1 MNRKYNFYNKISCAK
16 YFNCDN
22 DVELQKAILNEF
34 DKLSNMEER
43 QEFTSAIRQA
53 GINIHNLNSNKSYTK
68 HENEELSYDQA
79 QRKLQE
85 FRNALEEDEQATA
98 GLSPY
103 MKNLYDTDKDQFE
116 LASIINEAME
126 EHPEDNRII
135 KSQAYYKMQHNYAM
149 KLDEYNQKQEQARQ
163 ERKAERE
170 AGQNSTVNIE
180 DIWKELD

>member
-1 MNRKYNFYNKISCAK
+1 MANYNFYNKISCVK

-22 DVELQKAILNEF
+22 DLQLQKAILNEF

-43 QEFTSAIRQA
+43 QEFTSAIRNA
-53 GINIHNLNSNKSYTK
+53 GIDIHSLTSNKSYTK
-68 HENEELSYDQA
+68 HENQECSYEEA
-79 QRKLQE
+79 ERRIQE
-85 FRNALEEDEQATA
+85 FRNAIEEDEEATKN
-98 GLSPY
+98 LSPY
-103 MKNLYDTDKDQFE
+103 MKNLYDTDKDQFA

-170 AGQNSTVNIE
+170 AGQSSKVNIE
-180 DIWKELD
+180 DLWKEIE

>member
-1 MNRKYNFYNKISCAK
+1 MSKYNNIFSKHDVIK
-16 YFNCDN
+16 YFQVDN
-22 DVELQKAILNEF
+22 DLQLQKAILNEF
-34 DKLSNMEER
+34 DKLNSLEER

-85 FRNALEEDEQATA
+85 FRNALEEDEHATA

-170 AGQNSTVNIE
+170 AGQNSTVKIE
-180 DIWKELD
+180 DIWKEID

>member
-1 MNRKYNFYNKISCAK
+1 MNKYNFYNKISCAK
-16 YFNCDN
+16 FFNCDN
-22 DVELQKAILNEF
+22 DVQLQKAILNEF

-53 GINIHNLNSNKSYTK
+53 GINIHNLTSNKSYTK
-68 HENEELSYDQA
+68 HESQECSYEEA
-79 QRKLQE
+79 ERILQE
-85 FRNALEEDEQATA
+85 FRNNLEEDDKATA
-98 GLSPY
+98 GLDPY
-103 MKNLYDTDKDQFE
+103 MHNLYNTDKDQFE

-170 AGQNSTVNIE
+170 AGQNSKVNIE
-180 DIWKELD
+180 DIWKEIE